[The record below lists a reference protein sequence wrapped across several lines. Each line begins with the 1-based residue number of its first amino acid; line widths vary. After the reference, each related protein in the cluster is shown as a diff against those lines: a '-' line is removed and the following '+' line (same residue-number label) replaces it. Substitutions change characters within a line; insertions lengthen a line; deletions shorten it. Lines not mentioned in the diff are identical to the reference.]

1 MTAQIRPNRMEVS
14 DRFPM
19 IGFAIKSDAPGV
31 EAEVVLASDINLF
44 KPENRTMRSAAN
56 FYSSREHGLLQIPN
70 GEGIFA
76 LPPEVL
82 ARFIGQ
88 DRLFFGL
95 ATGKVG
101 NGGLTVD
108 ALPREGSPYVSLRS
122 FSGRT
127 LRRSFGARAAPRP
140 PVLDWSGDAARPGGE
155 PASSSPVQAGNGAS
169 APAGNGGT
177 KPGGGY
183 DDGFGPMPDIPAR
196 EARFTRGMNSEAPG
210 TAPAIVQP
218 SLPGDARGRANR
230 IGGQFGSRIGEAL
243 DLGLEE
249 KSLAALLDT
258 LDARATPQPLSYA
271 KSNGDTFLAPA
282 PQPRA
287 RAMDGGAGVAIA
299 VASLVI
305 SQLSS
310 SEGDVTW
317 TLDQLRSIKHP
328 NNVEPAGSPGFRDAP
343 TIKLDDWPVSG
354 GAVDDISAWFA
365 IDWQTNGR
373 SLGNVRIS
381 NIGVNDAV
389 GWGLEVRAE
398 IMDDDIIYQPGDCA
412 ALRIRFSYRF
422 TRTIGS
428 DILAYREVHLFGN
441 GTHAIVGDW
450 IQHSALA
457 LSDTPEQPLMAPAPQ
472 PRARAMEGGNNSS
485 SGVGNAVKVA
495 GMVISQLN
503 SSQGDVTWTLE
514 QSRGLKHPNNTAPSP
529 APAVRDAPT
538 IKLDDWPVSGGAVDD
553 ISAWFAIDYQ
563 CNGQSVGNVRISNIG
578 VNDAV
583 GWALNVKAEIMD
595 DSIVYDGNVAA
606 LRIRFSYRFTRTI
619 GSDILAYRE
628 VHIFGNGTHAITG
641 DWIQHSALSLGQ
653 PGGSVAQRARAMD
666 GGAGV
671 AIAVASLV
679 ISQLSS
685 SEGDVTWTLDQLRS
699 IKHPNNVEPAG
710 SPGFRDAPTIKLDDW
725 PVSGGAVDD
734 ISAWFAIDWQTNGRS
749 LGNVRISNIGVN
761 DAVGWGLEVRAEIM
775 DDDIIYQPGDCAAL
789 RIRFSYRFTRTI
801 GSDILAYREVH
812 LFGNG
817 THAIVG
823 DWIQH
828 SALALSDTP
837 EQPLMAPAPQ
847 PRARAME
854 GGNNS
859 SSGVGNAVKVAGMVI
874 SQLNSSQG
882 DVTWTLEQSRGL
894 KHPNNTAPSPA
905 PAVRDAP
912 TIKLDDWPVSG
923 GAVDDISA
931 WFAIDYQCNGQSVGN
946 VRISNI
952 GVNDAIGW
960 GLDVKAEIM
969 DDSIVYDGNV
979 AALRIRFSYRFTRT
993 IGSDILAYR
1002 EVHIFGN
1009 GTHSI
1014 TGDWIQHSALALAG
1028 SR

>member
-19 IGFAIKSDAPGV
+19 VGFAIKSDAPGV

-101 NGGLTVD
+101 NGGLAVD
-108 ALPREGSPYVSLRS
+108 ALPRDGSPYVSLRS

-140 PVLDWSGDAARPGGE
+140 PVLEWAGDNARPGGE
-155 PASSSPVQAGNGAS
+155 PAQASNGAAAS
-169 APAGNGGT
+169 APGTNGAAQ
-177 KPGGGY
+177 PAANY

-196 EARFTRGMNSEAPG
+196 EARFYGRGLDAAPDPG
-210 TAPAIVQP
+210 
-218 SLPGDARGRANR
+218 LPVVPPLAGAARGRADR
-230 IGGQFGSRIGEAL
+230 IGGQFGTRIGEAL

-258 LDARATPQPLSYA
+258 LDPPAAARPLSYA
-271 KSNGDTFLAPA
+271 RSLGEGDAVRPRAPQPRSRAMDGGAGVAIAVASLVISQLSSSEGDVTWTLDQLRSVKHPNNVEPSGAPAFRDAPTIRLNDWPVSGGAVDDISAWFAIDWQCNGRSLGNVRISNIGVNDAIGWGLEVRAEIMDDDIIYQPGDCAALRIRFSYRFTRTVGSDVLAYREVHLFGNGTHAIAGDWIQHSALALSESEEPFMAPVPQPRSRAMGGAGNAIEVAGMVIEHVASSQGDVTWTLEQSRGLKHPNNTAPSPVPAVRDAPTIRLDDWPVSGGAVDDISAWFAIDWQCNGQSLGNVRISNIGVNDAIGWGLEVKAEIMDDRIVYEGNVAALRIRFSYRFTRTVGSDVLAYREVHLFGNGTHAIAGDWIQHSALALSDTPEEPVLAPV

-317 TLDQLRSIKHP
+317 TLDQLRSVKHP
-328 NNVEPAGSPGFRDAP
+328 NNVEPSGAPAFRDAP
-343 TIKLDDWPVSG
+343 TIRLNDWPVSG

-365 IDWQTNGR
+365 IDWQCNGR

-381 NIGVNDAV
+381 NIGVNDAI

-422 TRTIGS
+422 TRTVGS
-428 DILAYREVHLFGN
+428 DVLAYREVHLFGN
-441 GTHAIVGDW
+441 GTHAVAGDW

-457 LSDTPEQPLMAPAPQ
+457 LSDTTEEPILAPVPQ
-472 PRARAMEGGNNSS
+472 PRARAMEGGA
-485 SGVGNAVKVA
+485 GNAVKVA
-495 GMVISQLN
+495 GMVISQLA

-529 APAVRDAPT
+529 VPAVRDAPT
-538 IKLDDWPVSGGAVDD
+538 I
-553 ISAWFAIDYQ
+553 
-563 CNGQSVGNVRISNIG
+563 R
-578 VNDAV
+578 
-583 GWALNVKAEIMD
+583 
-595 DSIVYDGNVAA
+595 
-606 LRIRFSYRFTRTI
+606 
-619 GSDILAYRE
+619 
-628 VHIFGNGTHAITG
+628 
-641 DWIQHSALSLGQ
+641 
-653 PGGSVAQRARAMD
+653 
-666 GGAGV
+666 
-671 AIAVASLV
+671 
-679 ISQLSS
+679 
-685 SEGDVTWTLDQLRS
+685 
-699 IKHPNNVEPAG
+699 
-710 SPGFRDAPTIKLDDW
+710 LDDW

-734 ISAWFAIDWQTNGRS
+734 ISAWFAIDWQCNGQS

-761 DAVGWGLEVRAEIM
+761 DAIGWGLEVKAEIM
-775 DDDIIYQPGDCAAL
+775 DDSIIYEGNVAAL
-789 RIRFSYRFTRTI
+789 RIRFSYRFTRTV

-817 THAIVG
+817 THAI
-823 DWIQH
+823 
-828 SALALSDTP
+828 A
-837 EQPLMAPAPQ
+837 
-847 PRARAME
+847 
-854 GGNNS
+854 
-859 SSGVGNAVKVAGMVI
+859 
-874 SQLNSSQG
+874 
-882 DVTWTLEQSRGL
+882 
-894 KHPNNTAPSPA
+894 
-905 PAVRDAP
+905 
-912 TIKLDDWPVSG
+912 
-923 GAVDDISA
+923 
-931 WFAIDYQCNGQSVGN
+931 
-946 VRISNI
+946 
-952 GVNDAIGW
+952 
-960 GLDVKAEIM
+960 
-969 DDSIVYDGNV
+969 
-979 AALRIRFSYRFTRT
+979 
-993 IGSDILAYR
+993 
-1002 EVHIFGN
+1002 
-1009 GTHSI
+1009 
-1014 TGDWIQHSALALAG
+1014 GDWIQHSALALAG